1 MATWEIGNIDNS
13 PIGQNTPAAGA
24 FTALKA
30 DTDPVDEH
38 GVGDRGFNDLRYAGI
53 GGGAKADALHAEV
66 KEANVSAISKGQMCA
81 IVGSSGT
88 KFEVQLCDCDDAN
101 LIRVIGLAY
110 ADTAQNADGIVVYK
124 GILTNVDSRTTNTAV
139 NPNAETWVAGDI
151 LYVSNTPGGL
161 TNVRPTSGRCI
172 KAGRTLKGNSNTD
185 TFLAIVHTNSICA
198 CAASGEDMCARMGD
212 SDGVNKFSFRDYTNA
227 EVAALDSNGNLTLAG
242 TVDSRNIA
250 VDGTKLDGIIN
261 SIVCHEGE
269 IIIHDG
275 NVISN

>member
-13 PIGQNTPAAGA
+13 PIGQNTPAAGT

-30 DTDPVDEH
+30 GTNPVDEH

-124 GILTNVDSRTTNTAV
+124 GILPNVDTRTTNTAV
-139 NPNAETWVAGDI
+139 NPNAETWIAGQM
-151 LYVSNTPGGL
+151 LYASTIPGGL
-161 TNVRPTSGRCI
+161 TKIPPTSGRRI
-172 KAGRTLKGNSNTD
+172 KACRSQKGNSNTD
-185 TFLAIVHTNSICA
+185 ILLAIVHTNSICA
-198 CAASGEDMCARMGD
+198 CAAAGEDMCARMGD
-212 SDGVNKFSFRDYTNA
+212 DIGVNSFTFRNYSNA

-242 TVDSRNIA
+242 TVDSRNVA

-261 SIVCHEGE
+261 SIVCHEEE

>member
-13 PIGQNTPAAGA
+13 PIGQTTPAAGS
-24 FTALKA
+24 FTVLKA
-30 DTDPVDEH
+30 GTNPADEH

-66 KEANVSAISKGQMCA
+66 KEANVAAISKGQMCA

-88 KFEVQLCDCDDAN
+88 KFEIEKCDCDDPT
-101 LIRVIGLAY
+101 LIRVVGLAY
-110 ADTAQNADGIVVYK
+110 TNIAQNADGTVVYK
-124 GILTNVDSRTTNTAV
+124 GVLPNVDTRTTNTDV
-139 NPNAETWVAGDI
+139 NPNAETWVAGDM

-185 TFLAIVHTNSICA
+185 TLLAIVHTNSICA

-212 SDGVNKFSFRDYTNA
+212 NVGVSKFSFRDYMNN
-227 EVAALDSNGNLTLAG
+227 EVAAFDSNGNLTLDG
-242 TVDSRNIA
+242 IVDGRDIA

-261 SIVCHEGE
+261 NIVCNDGNVVVHN
-269 IIIHDG
+269 G